1 MSSKRES
8 GHPLHSIYF
17 DGRDQNL
24 AIACR
29 NTLPAIAAKEHG
41 SRCPSTCGQFF
52 YGFGRQRLA
61 ANAPLPAVNL
71 KNFYPCHAAHVFAF
85 DRNHGIGQLLN
96 NLLFLLG
103 VEYALDQMDIDLWHC
118 LSMDLLRQSTSW
130 WSWYRPLR
138 CLRLRRSMQP
148 PQRPGNRYEPS
159 GVLAFAIGFGGSM
172 TWFGSSAGAALANI
186 YPEARSVGLWLRHGW
201 HVALAY
207 VIGFFI
213 MLAILGWNPD
223 VSPRKSLTFPNVETS
238 IAIG

>member
-1 MSSKRES
+1 MRLCPLWSNNGHSRVPSDCPLSASS
-8 GHPLHSIYF
+8 GHQMPTSFGAPGSTVRYATQTARKAALKT
-17 DGRDQNL
+17 DGITTMNRLNFVATAMKTTSANKIKQE
-24 AIACR
+24 AAKI
-29 NTLPAIAAKEHG
+29 NTLVTFA
-41 SRCPSTCGQFF
+41 SQYFF
-52 YGFGRQRLA
+52 IWGYSVRQ
-61 ANAPLPAVNL
+61 
-71 KNFYPCHAAHVFAF
+71 K
-85 DRNHGIGQLLN
+85 
-96 NLLFLLG
+96 
-103 VEYALDQMDIDLWHC
+103 
-118 LSMDLLRQSTSW
+118 LSMDSLRQSTSW

-201 HVALAY
+201 HVALAH

-223 VSPRKSLTFPNVETS
+223 VSPTP